1 MIMQRS
7 TERLLTTHTGSL
19 PRPEGVPLPGTDAAR
34 EGGTATDA
42 QVSEAVREMV
52 GRQVEAGL
60 DVVND
65 GEVSKPSYST
75 YVTQRLEG
83 FEERAGETR
92 VLPESAEFPEY
103 FARLSDQLQRA
114 MTNPNCVGPV
124 KYRDHSRVQRD
135 IANLKDA
142 AKGQSASELFMTS
155 ASPGVIAQFLL
166 NRYYKSHEEYLGALA
181 EAMKEEYDAI
191 HAAGILL
198 QLDCPDMAS
207 WQVVEARGETKEDFR
222 RIVAQNVEALNQAT
236 RDIPPESMRMHVC
249 WGNYEGPHTHDIAL
263 TEIIDLVL
271 PARPAGLLIEAAN
284 PRHEH
289 EWVVFE
295 DVRLPDGKVI
305 IPGLIDTTTNYVEH
319 PELVAQRIER
329 FAARVGRE
337 NVLAG
342 TDCGFATFAHALP
355 VDTRIV
361 WRKLATLSE
370 GATLASRR
378 LWK

>member
-1 MIMQRS
+1 MQRS
-7 TERLLTTHTGSL
+7 IKRLLTTHTGSL

-34 EGGTATDA
+34 QGATATDA
-42 QVSEAVREMV
+42 QVREAVREMV
-52 GRQVEAGL
+52 GRQAGAGL

-83 FEERAGETR
+83 FAERASETR

-103 FARLSDQLQRA
+103 FSRLSDQLQRA

-124 KYRDHSRVQRD
+124 TYRDHTGVERD
-135 IANLKDA
+135 IANLQEA
-142 AKGQSASELFMTS
+142 ASGQSVAELFMTS
-155 ASPGVIAQFLL
+155 ASPGVIAQFLM
-166 NRYYKSHEEYLGALA
+166 NRYYQSHEEYLGALA

-198 QLDCPDMAS
+198 QLDCPDLAS
-207 WQVVEARGETKEDFR
+207 WQVVEARGQTKEDFR
-222 RIVAQNVEALNQAT
+222 RIVARNVEALNHAT

-249 WGNYEGPHTHDIAL
+249 WGNYEGPHTHDIPL

-271 PARPAGLLIEAAN
+271 PARPAALLIEAAN

-289 EWVVFE
+289 EWAIFE
-295 DVRLPDGKVI
+295 DVGLPEGKVI

-329 FAARVGRE
+329 FAELVGRE
-337 NVLAG
+337 NVVAG
-342 TDCGFATFAHALP
+342 TDCGFATLP

-361 WRKLATLSE
+361 WRKLAALSE
-370 GATLASRR
+370 GAALARAR